1 MTLIDNMSDMV
12 DREDTSGMHGSLH
25 HLQPGYITVDQMLGL
40 SVGGR
45 KTPLDRKS
53 FLSLV

>member
-25 HLQPGYITVDQMLGL
+25 HLQPRYITVDQMLGPVCRRREN
-40 SVGGR
+40 SSR
-45 KTPLDRKS
+45 
-53 FLSLV
+53 